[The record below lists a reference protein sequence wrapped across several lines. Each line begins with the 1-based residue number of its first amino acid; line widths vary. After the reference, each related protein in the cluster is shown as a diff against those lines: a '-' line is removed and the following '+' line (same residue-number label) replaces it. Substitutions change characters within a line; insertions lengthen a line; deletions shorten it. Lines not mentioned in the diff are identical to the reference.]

1 MLGARCLASRCPA
14 LRLALPEICH
24 RRSRRHPAF
33 APASQRMVG
42 AEARSRR
49 YQSRR
54 LAETACLYGWK
65 PLPNVSRSLHSHD
78 YPTRPATCP
87 VTLLHTRPENG
98 RLALG
103 RSLLHA
109 VSRRARG
116 QRSPPSSLHKI
127 PWYQGLAAFRSSGLL
142 SRRQLETAPQ
152 PAIWQ
157 AVQPRVIHFSPVCL
171 WTEVDKST
179 SCRICRK
186 GARNGERNRPQSVDL
201 KRISG
206 PERGATRVRRR
217 GCGARAGASA
227 GH

>member
-33 APASQRMVG
+33 APASQRMVR

-54 LAETACLYGWK
+54 LAETACLCGWK

-116 QRSPPSSLHKI
+116 QQSPPSSIHKI
-127 PWYQGLAAFRSSGLL
+127 LSYQGLAAFRSSDLL
-142 SRRQLETAPQ
+142 SRRQLESAPQ

-157 AVQPRVIHFSPVCL
+157 AVQPQVIHFSPVCL

-179 SCRICRK
+179 PCRICCK
-186 GARNGERNRPQSVDL
+186 GARNGECNWAQSVDL

-206 PERGATRVRRR
+206 PERGPTRVTRR
-217 GCGARAGASA
+217 GCGATAGAGA
-227 GH
+227 GR

>member
-33 APASQRMVG
+33 ASASQRMVR

-49 YQSRR
+49 YQSHR
-54 LAETACLYGWK
+54 LAETACLCGWK
-65 PLPNVSRSLHSHD
+65 PLPNVSRSPHPHD
-78 YPTRPATCP
+78 CPTRPATCP
-87 VTLLHTRPENG
+87 VTLLHTRPEND

-116 QRSPPSSLHKI
+116 QQSPPSSLHKI
-127 PWYQGLAAFRSSGLL
+127 LWYQGLAAFRSSDHL

-179 SCRICRK
+179 PCRICRK
-186 GARNGERNRPQSVDL
+186 GW
-201 KRISG
+201 
-206 PERGATRVRRR
+206 RR
-217 GCGARAGASA
+217 GGTQPTSKRPCGAQIRS
-227 GH
+227 